1 MTDFADYAKSIA
13 NLQHTQAL
21 LALARG
27 VCVEEECQPCLPFV
41 EQLLGLLPQLFR
53 QMKLHDELRIL
64 VLKLFTD
71 IAALVGDDTFS
82 DS

>member
-1 MTDFADYAKSIA
+1 M
-13 NLQHTQAL
+13 
-21 LALARG
+21 
-27 VCVEEECQPCLPFV
+27 

-53 QMKLHDELRIL
+53 QMKLHNELRIL

-71 IAALVGDDTFS
+71 IAALVGDGAFS